1 MKNYKPDPAKAAQ
14 LYQEALHAFQNQQS
28 IQAEQLARQ
37 ALLADADHAD
47 ANELLG
53 AIYAAREER
62 AFSLPFFERAVKL
75 APHMAQFHYNL
86 GVIHHE
92 LSRFPQAMRCYHQA
106 LRIQPE
112 HNASL
117 SNYGDLLRRHDQLD
131 AARDHL
137 ERLQRLEP
145 DAKGLALKLALT
157 YFGLKEYA
165 LADKY
170 FVESLKDPKEPAVV
184 HWEYAHYLLLKKR
197 FKEGWAS
204 YEQRNLCSEFNSV
217 YHFPNPQPRWS
228 GESLKGKTLLIHREQ
243 GLGDEIMFGSLIAE
257 ATKAAQRVVLVAAPE
272 MVRLWQTTFATSNGA
287 ADKVHVYPY
296 WGALP
301 PGWDNPPIP
310 RWMGDYQ
317 IDYQIAVGRLAHL
330 LRPTLASFG
339 TPAVTMAVDD
349 ELVAEWKARVDA
361 IPNIAGKKRVGVMWG
376 ANPAT
381 FHYDASRRAL
391 RKSVPLHELEPL
403 SANASGMKGVQLI
416 SLANNVH
423 GSQAGSLNALDLI
436 DFSEDL
442 IDLAETA
449 ALMKNLDLVI
459 TIDTSLAH
467 LAGALGLK
475 VWIPLCWDADWRWG
489 EAPEAGDDTSYWYP
503 DIRLFRQSKPGDWKP
518 VVKTIAKELKA
529 FVKTA

>member
-1 MKNYKPDPAKAAQ
+1 MNDNKPNPAKAAEF
-14 LYQEALHAFQNQQS
+14 YQQALAAFQAQRS
-28 IQAEQLARQ
+28 PDAEALARQ
-37 ALLADADHAD
+37 ALLQDPDHAD
-47 ANELLG
+47 SLELLG

-92 LSRFPQAMRCYHQA
+92 LNRFPQAMRSYHQA
-106 LRIQPE
+106 LRLQPE
-112 HNASL
+112 HNAAL
-117 SNYGDLLRRHDQLD
+117 SNYGDLLRRHDQLE
-131 AARDHL
+131 AAREHL
-137 ERLQRLEP
+137 ERLLRLEP
-145 DAKGLALKLALT
+145 DAKGLPLKLALT
-157 YFGLKEYA
+157 YFGLKDYEK
-165 LADKY
+165 ADKW
-170 FVESLKDPKEPAVV
+170 FVEALKDPKEPAVV

-204 YEQRNLCSEFNSV
+204 YEWRAECSKFNSV
-217 YHFPNPQPRWS
+217 YHFPHPQPRWN

-243 GLGDEIMFGSLIAE
+243 GLGDEVMFGSIIEE
-257 ATKAAQRVVLVAAPE
+257 AIRDADRVVLVAAPE
-272 MVRLWQTTFATSNGA
+272 MVRLWQASLPA
-287 ADKVHVYPY
+287 KVHVYPY

-301 PGWDNPPIP
+301 PDWNQPGLPAWYK
-310 RWMGDYQ
+310 DYQ
-317 IDYQIAVGRLAHL
+317 IDYQIAIGRLAHL
-330 LRPTLASFG
+330 FRPTLESFG
-339 TPAVTMAVDD
+339 KPRTYIKVSDD
-349 ELVAEWKARVDA
+349 LAAEWKAKVDA
-361 IPNIAGKKRVGVMWG
+361 IPNVAGKKKVGVMWG
-376 ANPAT
+376 ANPAA

-403 SANASGMKGVQLI
+403 ASTAPGMKGIQLV

-449 ALMKNLDLVI
+449 ALMQNLDLII

-475 VWIPLCWDADWRWG
+475 VWMPLCWDADWRWG
-489 EAPEAGDDTSYWYP
+489 EEDETSYWYQ
-503 DIRLFRQSKPGDWKP
+503 DVRLFRQSTAGDWKP
-518 VVKTIAKELKA
+518 VIKQIAKELKA
-529 FVKTA
+529 YAKAA